1 MAVLVSF
8 LVATLLT
15 EARLEA
21 AIPRC
26 RVFIL
31 FIRLCGATI
40 LLGNELRPVCVCA
53 TMAQSVDSSDASPG
67 AESVDASSIEQLT
80 DRWLSSRV
88 SARASSGPLAP
99 GSPRATLS
107 HSPGPGSYSPT
118 ALRAGGCTFSNKA
131 GSAFGSATS
140 VRAHHAMLSDGPLGK
155 ARQGGPGP
163 GEFKQAMTT
172 LRSGGATLGGS
183 AVPVSFGSSP
193 RRHHAALADGPLG
206 KERHGGTLW

>member
-1 MAVLVSF
+1 
-8 LVATLLT
+8 
-15 EARLEA
+15 
-21 AIPRC
+21 
-26 RVFIL
+26 
-31 FIRLCGATI
+31 
-40 LLGNELRPVCVCA
+40 
-53 TMAQSVDSSDASPG
+53 MAQSVDSSDASPG

-183 AVPVSFGSSP
+183 AVPDP
-193 RRHHAALADGPLG
+193 LARHHDATTPLSQTAHSGKRGTAVHFGDAGASALRPHEPHVCVDQAARDTRRAT
-206 KERHGGTLW
+206 GGSCA